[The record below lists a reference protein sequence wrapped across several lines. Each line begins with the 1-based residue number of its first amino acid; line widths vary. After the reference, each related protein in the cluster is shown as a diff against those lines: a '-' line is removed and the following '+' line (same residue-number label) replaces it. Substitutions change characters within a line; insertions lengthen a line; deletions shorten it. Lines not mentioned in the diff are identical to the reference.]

1 MASSTA
7 SSCNSNSRR
16 TASTPP
22 RSARGGRSIRR
33 RSWRGMLRE
42 FVEWQ
47 VARPAP
53 PVLIERAVDDHGL
66 IVAPDRAL
74 QAVFLVPGLGFI
86 AVLIVRGNYAVGGR
100 LRGDGRQFGGAEAA
114 LEEDYRQ
121 AGTLDAL

>member
-1 MASSTA
+1 
-7 SSCNSNSRR
+7 
-16 TASTPP
+16 
-22 RSARGGRSIRR
+22 
-33 RSWRGMLRE
+33 MLRE

-86 AVLIVRGNYAVGGR
+86 AVLIVRVTTTRSAAAFEAMADSSAGRRRRLKRTTGKPAHSTLSSPATATGG
-100 LRGDGRQFGGAEAA
+100 
-114 LEEDYRQ
+114 
-121 AGTLDAL
+121 